1 MSVSKEKRRRVT
13 FSLEAPYAE
22 KVSLAGDFNRWNATR
37 HPMKKSAGGTWVK
50 TVIIPP
56 GQYEYKFLVD
66 GQWQRDPANERVCK
80 NRLGTLNSVIIV
92 KPA

>member
-1 MSVSKEKRRRVT
+1 MDVSKVKRRRVT
-13 FSLEAPYAE
+13 FSLEAPYAD

-37 HPMKKSAGGTWVK
+37 HPMKKDTRGTWIK

-66 GQWQRDPANERVCK
+66 GQWQRDPVNETVCR
-80 NRLGTLNSVIIV
+80 NCYGSLNSVIVV
-92 KPA
+92 KPT